1 MVAACNLG
9 VCLAEGLGV
18 ELDEPQAATW
28 LRRAAGGVVDAQYHY
43 GRMLVDGRGVEAN
56 ATAGRAWIA
65 RAAGA
70 GMANAQ
76 AALAEMM
83 VNGRGGPCDPL
94 TAVVLFE
101 KAARKGHVGAM
112 FALGVL
118 NGGHHGR
125 ANHTIAQR
133 WLQAAADRGHG
144 HAQMMLGSHRE
155 RGQRGGG

>member
-18 ELDEPQAATW
+18 EPDEPQAATW
-28 LRRAAGGVVDAQYHY
+28 LRRAADSVADAQYHY

-56 ATAGRAWIA
+56 ATEGRAWIA

-70 GMANAQ
+70 GIANAQ

-83 VNGRGGPCDPL
+83 VNGRGGPRDL
-94 TAVVLFE
+94 LAAAALFE

-118 NGGHHGR
+118 NGGNPDR
-125 ANHTIAQR
+125 RVNHTIAQR
-133 WLQAAADRGHG
+133 WLQAAADRET
-144 HAQMMLGSHRE
+144 ATLK
-155 RGQRGGG
+155 